1 MIRWMSI
8 PSRKATQPRGRCKP
22 KTGASSSRKEFAPF
36 RSNSSLQSSTPL
48 EIVTLIWKTTGSHTN
63 VFLSPEEAQPSPP
76 LSPHNRGP
84 SQKCHHE
91 EKTAALLITN
101 PQPLVNHARTP
112 PTDGRRFTYM
122 FTYAEW
128 AGDVWT
134 TLTQRSETLLTFSQ
148 RWVDFV
154 PSSNFH

>member
-8 PSRKATQPRGRCKP
+8 PSREATQPPGRCKP
-22 KTGASSSRKEFAPF
+22 KTWASSSRKEFAPF
-36 RSNSSLQSSTPL
+36 RANSSLQSSTPVG
-48 EIVTLIWKTTGSHTN
+48 IVTLLRKTTGSHTSIL
-63 VFLSPEEAQPSPP
+63 LSSEEAQPSPSLRP
-76 LSPHNRGP
+76 SNPGP
-84 SQKCHHE
+84 SPTCHHE

-101 PQPLVNHARTP
+101 PQPLVNHASTP

-122 FTYAEW
+122 FTIAEW

-134 TLTQRSETLLTFSQ
+134 TLTQRSETPLTFSQ